1 MNFFENKFLR
11 WFLLPLSW
19 LYRLIVFLRNK
30 FYDWKILKTELLT
43 CPVICVG
50 NITVGGTGKTP
61 IVEYLAEFL
70 RDRMHRKVVIL
81 SRGYKRESRGTV
93 IVTDGR
99 SILVTP
105 QQAGDEP
112 FLLARRLQT
121 IPIGVDA
128 DRVRGGRALIRQ
140 FQPDVILLDDGF
152 QHRRLARNL
161 NIAVF
166 NGQVGLGNGY
176 LLPAGPLREPV
187 CSLKRADLIWLNQA
201 TESEREQ
208 SWQKLLAVTNGFYL
222 YSNYQ
227 VTGVHGI
234 PGGEHFPRVLL
245 KRKKILAFSGI
256 ANPERF
262 RVSLEASGAVVAGFL
277 TFPDHHA
284 FSATDLTRI
293 ETRAEEIQPDWIIT
307 TEKDA
312 MRLPQENPF
321 SRPLFFLEIKLIVN
335 NEDSLGE
342 LIESR
347 LARRS

>member
-19 LYRLIVFLRNK
+19 IYRLVIFLRNK
-30 FYDWKILKTELLT
+30 FYDWRIFKTEKLA

-61 IVEYLAEFL
+61 IVQYLAEFI

-81 SRGYKRESRGTV
+81 SRGYKRQSRGTV
-93 IVTDGR
+93 IVADGR

-112 FLLARRLQT
+112 YLLAQRLQT
-121 IPIGVDA
+121 IPIGVDE
-128 DRVRGGRALIRQ
+128 DRVRGGRALIRL

-187 CSLKRADLIWLNQA
+187 GSLKRADRIWLNQV
-201 TESEREQ
+201 TESDRAL
-208 SWQKLLAVTNGFYL
+208 SWQKELPVPKGHYL

-227 VTGVHGI
+227 VTGVRTI
-234 PGGEHFPRVLL
+234 PGGEHFPPVRLTQ
-245 KRKKILAFSGI
+245 KKILAFSGI

-262 RVSLEASGAVVAGFL
+262 RVSLEATGAVVAAFL

-284 FSATDLTRI
+284 FSATDLTGI
-293 ETRAEEIQPDWIIT
+293 ETLAGQIQPDWIVT

-312 MRLPQENPF
+312 MRLPVEIRF
-321 SRPLFFLEIKLIVN
+321 SRPFFFLEIKLIVN
-335 NEDSLGE
+335 NEDSLQK
-342 LIESR
+342 LIESS
-347 LARRS
+347 LA